1 MNNFNFSYFSFSEVF
16 KSLLSVIVI
25 NILILYSKLNKKK
38 TIFFYHPRKLATG
51 IHTFYIEDLF
61 KDYHQNFVLVY
72 GHISKKKLGKN
83 YFYIKEGYL
92 RFLLNVNIF
101 ITTNVC
107 DKFINN
113 SIKVYL
119 NHHIYDSPL
128 VNFEKEQKLCEKF
141 SSYDVILLPS
151 QNLIKLFKEMF
162 IRYKDSPKIKLPILK
177 EIGYPKFDFLEK
189 KIKKNIKSQIN
200 NILISPTGIHGYP
213 DFTIIDNLKDL
224 INELICK
231 TNFNIIFRPH
241 PLNRHDPK
249 ILQITEFFETN
260 AKFHYDT
267 SEDYSSIYSKSMC
280 LLTDQSDT
288 AYMFAFLTMRPV
300 VFFSN
305 KNLDNFIN
313 TKEEKTKLYNYR
325 NLNYFINR
333 EKIGIIINQDT
344 RISEKINKLSHE
356 LKKYELSISEI
367 KKDIKYLGQSKKRFD
382 DEINNLI
389 FDRRKFC

>member
-61 KDYHQNFVLVY
+61 KDSNLNFLLIH
-72 GHISKKKLGKN
+72 GHVTDKNLGKN
-83 YFYIKEGYL
+83 YFFIKEGYL
-92 RFLLNVNIF
+92 KFILNVNIF
-101 ITTNVC
+101 ISCLIC
-107 DKFINN
+107 DKFTKGSK
-113 SIKVYL
+113 SIYL
-119 NHHIYDSPL
+119 SHDIYDSPL
-128 VNFEKEQKLCEKF
+128 VGFEKEQEMCERF
-141 SSYDVILLPS
+141 SLYDIIFLPS
-151 QNLIKLFKEMF
+151 QILIKFFNKMF
-162 IRYKDSPKIKLPILK
+162 SKYNNSPKIQLPILK

-189 KIKKNIKSQIN
+189 KIKNIAESSKDSIVIAPT
-200 NILISPTGIHGYP
+200 NIYGFQDLT
-213 DFTIIDNLKDL
+213 L
-224 INELICK
+224 INHLKELIEGLLHK
-231 TNFNIIFRPH
+231 TEFNVILRPH
-241 PLNRHDPK
+241 PSNRDDTK
-249 ILQITEFFETN
+249 ILQIKNLFKSSS
-260 AKFHYDT
+260 KFKYDT
-267 SEDYSSIYSKSMC
+267 SEDYSSSYSKSMC